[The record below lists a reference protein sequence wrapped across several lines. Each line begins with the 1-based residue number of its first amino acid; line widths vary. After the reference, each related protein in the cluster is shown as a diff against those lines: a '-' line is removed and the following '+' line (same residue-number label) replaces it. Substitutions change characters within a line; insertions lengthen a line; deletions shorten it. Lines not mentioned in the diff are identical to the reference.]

1 MSSSVTLPSVQ
12 GSRLAITIKN
22 ATFGYCINPNGPTT
36 GLLILVIMLGLLCSL
51 DLDLDLERLALIGAM
66 ALVALVLAQRLSSP
80 PVQESQ
86 RSWTWAP
93 IGIIKSYLR
102 WARLLISPNADCPPT
117 QESNDISSFG
127 VTLQSSA
134 TAPTATTVPTTVT
147 MTPHS
152 PRELAIVVYDPTK
165 ASINTNW
172 QTGSMAVSTVA
183 DITPAFATTLQSLSV
198 DEYVETADIATAPVR
213 DVHEER
219 YEADSQPSFKNME
232 SVPENDDNVAY
243 LPTQLERKQQEI
255 KVMQEQLEKYKQ
267 SNHELEQELS
277 RVEKCNDN
285 LVKKNQSFERNPK
298 LVCAEVGPAWDLAHL
313 FKDEL
318 AATRSKLEEYRQSS
332 NKRERELDMELTC
345 AKNHNEQLVNKN
357 QVCEQDL
364 KYVRG
369 ELKNARDQA
378 HQFEDKH
385 YATQAELQEYRQLS
399 HEREQELEQELARA
413 ENHNG
418 QLANKNQVCEQD
430 LELVRCELDGAQ
442 DQAHRFEDELSAAR
456 AKLETATA
464 ACRRLEQEQD
474 ELQTRVRVLQATTKD
489 LAQKLENEIE
499 EKVFLATDQ
508 EELQRQHQVEV
519 DRFHMEIMDLQS
531 ELYALQQSRPRL
543 QCPAKQA
550 PFKNM
555 ESVPENDDN
564 VAYLPTQLERK
575 QQEIKVMQEQLEKYK
590 QSNHELEQELSRVE
604 KCNDNLVK
612 KNQSFERN
620 PKLVCA
626 EVGPAWD
633 LAHLFKDELAATRSK
648 LEEYRQSSNKR
659 ERELDME
666 LTCAKNHNEQLV
678 NKNQVCEQDLKYVR
692 GELKNA
698 RDQAHQFEDK
708 HYATQAELQEYR
720 QLSHE
725 REQELEQELARAE
738 NHNGQLANKSQRFE
752 RGLQLIRREVKA
764 ARELAYLS
772 HDHLHTED
780 FKSEP
785 HVLKQNRLHIKPVE
799 PRVYKRS
806 SKWQEQ
812 DAAGKA
818 RRQAL
823 ESVASRLTDY
833 LRDPRYLA
841 HRANCKLHR
850 GQDET
855 RRR

>member
-1 MSSSVTLPSVQ
+1 
-12 GSRLAITIKN
+12 
-22 ATFGYCINPNGPTT
+22 
-36 GLLILVIMLGLLCSL
+36 
-51 DLDLDLERLALIGAM
+51 
-66 ALVALVLAQRLSSP
+66 
-80 PVQESQ
+80 
-86 RSWTWAP
+86 
-93 IGIIKSYLR
+93 
-102 WARLLISPNADCPPT
+102 
-117 QESNDISSFG
+117 ESNDISSFG

-219 YEADSQPSFKNME
+219 
-232 SVPENDDNVAY
+232 VPENDDNVAY

-318 AATRSKLEEYRQSS
+318 AATRSKLEE
-332 NKRERELDMELTC
+332 
-345 AKNHNEQLVNKN
+345 H
-357 QVCEQDL
+357 
-364 KYVRG
+364 
-369 ELKNARDQA
+369 
-378 HQFEDKH
+378 
-385 YATQAELQEYRQLS
+385 
-399 HEREQELEQELARA
+399 
-413 ENHNG
+413 
-418 QLANKNQVCEQD
+418 
-430 LELVRCELDGAQ
+430 
-442 DQAHRFEDELSAAR
+442 
-456 AKLETATA
+456 
-464 ACRRLEQEQD
+464 
-474 ELQTRVRVLQATTKD
+474 
-489 LAQKLENEIE
+489 
-499 EKVFLATDQ
+499 
-508 EELQRQHQVEV
+508 
-519 DRFHMEIMDLQS
+519 
-531 ELYALQQSRPRL
+531 
-543 QCPAKQA
+543 
-550 PFKNM
+550 
-555 ESVPENDDN
+555 
-564 VAYLPTQLERK
+564 
-575 QQEIKVMQEQLEKYK
+575 
-590 QSNHELEQELSRVE
+590 
-604 KCNDNLVK
+604 
-612 KNQSFERN
+612 
-620 PKLVCA
+620 
-626 EVGPAWD
+626 
-633 LAHLFKDELAATRSK
+633 
-648 LEEYRQSSNKR
+648 RQSSNKR

-823 ESVASRLTDY
+823 ECKASKATMTATSIKTATRVKSVKSTAPIRPAVASRLTDY